1 MSSTT
6 KGLVYRVRQLPESVE
21 NHTQAATLLS
31 WALEL
36 EPSDIHVCSLAT
48 VSISA
53 WSGKTKTATVM
64 FDTLPQVIQD
74 GPNED
79 QWLKSRHNLRD
90 NLILD
95 SHFRGMTPLYDIVP
109 PHEHKYNCIAIS
121 GLASHPFGSW
131 QPKGREKK
139 FMWLRDAL
147 PRYEPTIRTWI
158 YGYDTSLNDVTSFQ
172 LVSDLASALVGHLT
186 GDEFTSSTAPSMMFL
201 AHSLGGIVLKE
212 AIGRLANSGKT
223 FNHLLSLIKGAIM
236 FGVPNL
242 GMEQS
247 HLRALVGHQPNRA
260 FVDQLANGAEYLSAL
275 DQSFLGHRS
284 NREFKVFWAYE
295 TRTSSIPER
304 GENGEITIS
313 NSRSVLVSK
322 SSATSNFVDIDPAL
336 TIAINKD
343 HSGIV
348 KYQEGDEDC
357 EMVLSKI
364 RVILNPTSIMP
375 NVNQPKFMEATLP
388 EAELGPSS
396 SRMIASVKQNDEQV
410 NTVMIVPGNMIISSL
425 HMPELDQRIEDIEGR
440 ARHTF
445 EWVFENTELE
455 FTKWL
460 RSGENFYWIR
470 GKPGSGKS
478 TLMKFIFND
487 ERTLQQLNNYKQS
500 YKTIFASFF
509 FHNRGSLLQKS
520 LEGLLRSILA
530 QILTQQ
536 PKLTEVLD
544 PLVKDLMELK
554 SPMIRSALKKKFKA
568 HKWSENSLWTAL
580 QLLLHQQ
587 RYKLTICLFL
597 DALDEY
603 NKTPEDIKD
612 FLYDVLEESHSGSSN
627 VKICFSS
634 RPWESFTQSF
644 ETCPGFAV
652 HNYTIQD
659 IRSYCYQ
666 NIESHG
672 ESATEIAELV
682 PDITETAHGV
692 FLWARLALRDL
703 VEATKHMRD
712 LEGLRKILQGL
723 PKELHDYYE
732 EIVRRCDYS
741 QKEKAYVLLE
751 IVTRSDEPLTLQQ
764 ALLTQACSD
773 STSFDMC
780 RQIIESEDRKVFDTN
795 YARMIIHNAC
805 GGLLEVRKFDDF
817 SYVQLM
823 HQTVREFVLDAKFKP
838 IMLEGAK
845 FRYENG
851 YSFLNKSYLTQT
863 ALAIPLRQSD
873 STIIQ
878 HHLKEA
884 EMTTGTSQFRFITSF
899 APYAVRLILRDSR
912 ISEVRN
918 EHYGNFHLGLW
929 ANLQLYLEELTNTY
943 FRSSEA
949 KASVLHQFATTIG
962 LSGFDHECR
971 RCFFTVDEYEY
982 LFSFLHTL
990 GFEFAG
996 VAQSF
1001 IRILIP
1007 EQHRSLN
1014 TASFLVETPGR
1025 TSSKFSLLFIRNES
1039 MNLVQGLLAQELDPV
1054 AATRSL
1060 VDLGDNALY
1069 ICNPEFTRWL
1079 LDHQAS
1085 PISVDQ
1091 WGRTLVDYAIL
1102 FFAREHYE
1110 LGQFPYWPKLATSMF
1125 MVLRAGGRPKAS
1137 EKRDLVKATLKL
1149 RLLRR
1154 RDLTE
1159 HESPVDGSLKLLDDV
1174 LGDIIDDIIDGDDE
1188 DVLFPSR
1195 TRTFLSSLRE
1205 HQAASSNKRTA
1216 GLRRLV
1222 PKQRE
1227 APEDSE
1233 VEATSFRSRLRT
1245 RFSHTLKPPSKR

>member
-21 NHTQAATLLS
+21 THTQAATLLS

-79 QWLKSRHNLRD
+79 QWLKSHHKLRD

-139 FMWLRDAL
+139 FMWLRDAV

-172 LVSDLASALVGHLT
+172 SVFDLASALVDHLT
-186 GDEFTSSTAPSMMFL
+186 VDEFTSSTAPSMMFL

-212 AIGRLANSGKT
+212 AIGRLANSGET

-247 HLRALVGHQPNRA
+247 HLRALVGDQPNRA
-260 FVDQLANGAEYLSAL
+260 LVDQLANDGEYLSAL
-275 DQSFLGHRS
+275 NQSFLGHRS

-304 GENGEITIS
+304 GENSEIIIS
-313 NSRSVLVSK
+313 NARSVLVSK
-322 SSATSNFVDIDPAL
+322 ASATSNFVDIDPAL

-343 HSGIV
+343 HSSIV

-357 EMVLSKI
+357 ERVLSKI
-364 RVILNPTSIMP
+364 RVILNSTSIMS
-375 NVNQPKFMEATLP
+375 NVKQPKFMEATLP
-388 EAELGPSS
+388 EAGSGPGS
-396 SRMIASVKQNDEQV
+396 SRMITQVEQNDEEV
-410 NTVMIVPGNMIISSL
+410 NTIMIIPGDMIISSL
-425 HMPELDQRIEDIEGR
+425 HMPELDQRIEEIEDR

-487 ERTLQQLNNYKQS
+487 ERTLQQLNNYKQPD
-500 YKTIFASFF
+500 KTVFASFF
-509 FHNRGSLLQKS
+509 FHHRGSLLQKS

-544 PLVKDLMELK
+544 PWVKDLMGLK
-554 SPMIRSALKKKFKA
+554 SPMTKGRLKEKFKA

-580 QLLLHQQ
+580 RLLLHQQ
-587 RYKLTICLFL
+587 QYKLTICLFL

-644 ETCPGFAV
+644 ETCRGLAV

-672 ESATEIAELV
+672 ESATEISGLV
-682 PDITETAHGV
+682 PDITETARGV

-703 VEATKHMRD
+703 IEATKHTRD

-732 EIVRRCDYS
+732 EILRRCDKS

-751 IVTRSDEPLTLQQ
+751 IVTRSDEPLSPEQ
-764 ALLTQACSD
+764 AMLALACSD

-780 RQIIESEDRKVFDTN
+780 RQIIRSEDRKVFDTN

-805 GGLLEVRKFDDF
+805 GGLLEVRKFEYT

-823 HQTVREFVLDAKFKP
+823 HQTVREFVLGAKFKP

-851 YSFLNKSYLTQT
+851 NSFLSKFFLTQA
-863 ALAIPLRQSD
+863 ALGKRLGLSD
-873 STIIQ
+873 WPDVR

-899 APYAVRLILRDSR
+899 APED
-912 ISEVRN
+912 ISYINLFPIISQVRN
-918 EHYGNFHLGLW
+918 EHYGHFHLGLW

-949 KASVLHQFATTIG
+949 KASVLHQFATTVG
-962 LSGFDHECR
+962 SSDFDREYSS
-971 RCFFTVDEYEY
+971 FTRFVAEYED

-1001 IRILIP
+1001 V
-1007 EQHRSLN
+1007 RSLILEKIKLQVTHLIWSKQQDVQAQN
-1014 TASFLVETPGR
+1014 SLCFLPG
-1025 TSSKFSLLFIRNES
+1025 
-1039 MNLVQGLLAQELDPV
+1039 
-1054 AATRSL
+1054 
-1060 VDLGDNALY
+1060 
-1069 ICNPEFTRWL
+1069 
-1079 LDHQAS
+1079 
-1085 PISVDQ
+1085 
-1091 WGRTLVDYAIL
+1091 
-1102 FFAREHYE
+1102 
-1110 LGQFPYWPKLATSMF
+1110 
-1125 MVLRAGGRPKAS
+1125 
-1137 EKRDLVKATLKL
+1137 
-1149 RLLRR
+1149 
-1154 RDLTE
+1154 
-1159 HESPVDGSLKLLDDV
+1159 GS
-1174 LGDIIDDIIDGDDE
+1174 
-1188 DVLFPSR
+1188 R
-1195 TRTFLSSLRE
+1195 
-1205 HQAASSNKRTA
+1205 
-1216 GLRRLV
+1216 
-1222 PKQRE
+1222 
-1227 APEDSE
+1227 
-1233 VEATSFRSRLRT
+1233 
-1245 RFSHTLKPPSKR
+1245 